1 MAIDPAYNL
10 TCERRHRTAEPSA
23 IAECSL
29 RRLILFFFQF
39 SQEPGMFQKA
49 AMLVLAIAGVVASL
63 SCGTTASHYVYAT
76 IPVANQLAAFR
87 EDPNSG
93 VLTELVGSPYSVG
106 DGAHSIVIHPSGK
119 FLYVANPGEGAN
131 GENDIS
137 LFSINSQGGLTEIF
151 PRAPLGSSASVPQV
165 LVMDPAGA
173 YLYVLNAGS
182 YNISV
187 FAINTGSS
195 GTLGSLTQVPNSP
208 FSIGVPPL
216 NMVVTPSGNFLYVS
230 TVGTPISGELV
241 GYSVTK
247 GQLKLV
253 SETPSDGLNPFGLAV
268 NSSGKY
274 LYAANTSSNSISI
287 FSISSSGGLTPVSGS
302 PINDNNSSPVSMVFD
317 ASGNYLYVAN
327 EGSSNITAYAI
338 SSSTGLPAAL
348 TTSTTTNVFGANT
361 DPSFLAVD
369 PNGKYLFLGNQ
380 GTPARVQSFSIQSGS
395 LIILTNYAVGNTA
408 SWIAVLD

>member
-1 MAIDPAYNL
+1 
-10 TCERRHRTAEPSA
+10 
-23 IAECSL
+23 
-29 RRLILFFFQF
+29 
-39 SQEPGMFQKA
+39 MFQKA
-49 AMLVLAIAGVVASL
+49 VMFVLAFAGIVASL
-63 SCGTTASHYVYAT
+63 SCGATASHYVYAT

-106 DGAHSIVIHPSGK
+106 DGAHSIVIHPSGQ

-151 PRAPLGSSASVPQV
+151 PRTPLGSSASVPQV

-187 FAINTGSS
+187 FSINTGSS

-208 FSIGVPPL
+208 FPIGVPPL
-216 NMVVTPSGNFLYVS
+216 NMVITPTGNFLYVS
-230 TVGTPISGELV
+230 TVGSTISGELV
-241 GYSVTK
+241 GYSVNK
-247 GQLKLV
+247 GQLSRASL
-253 SETPSDGLNPFGLAV
+253 TASDGLNPFGLAV
-268 NSSGKY
+268 NSSGSY

-287 FSISSSGGLTPVSGS
+287 FSISSSGGLTEVAGS
-302 PINDNNSSPVSMVFD
+302 PINNNYSSPVSMAFD
-317 ASGNYLYVAN
+317 ASGDYLYVAN
-327 EGSSNITAYAI
+327 EGSSNVTAYAI
-338 SSSTGLPAAL
+338 SSSTGLPVAL
-348 TTSTTTNVFGANT
+348 TTSTTNNAFGANN

-369 PNGKYLFLGNQ
+369 PNGNYMFLANQ
-380 GTPARVQSFSIQSGS
+380 ASTAYIQSFTISSGT
-395 LIILTNYAVGNTA
+395 LTILTNYKVGNTA
-408 SWIAVLD
+408 SWIAVLK